1 MSLRRLLIANRGE
14 IAVRIMRACRELG
27 IETVAV
33 YSDADA
39 EAPHVRAADHAVHL
53 GAAPA
58 RDSYLDSDKVIA
70 AALSA
75 GADAIHPGYGFL
87 SERAHFA
94 RACEAAG
101 LVFVG
106 PPASSLERMGSKIGA
121 RRLMIEAGV
130 PVVPGET
137 PADQS
142 DASLEVAI
150 ARVGF
155 PAIIKPSAGGGGIGM
170 KVVRT
175 ASEISD
181 ALAAARREA
190 KASFGDN
197 TLYVER
203 LIERPRHVEIQI
215 FADAHGNVVHLFE
228 RECSAQ
234 RRHQKMVEESP
245 CPALSPSV
253 RSAMGQ
259 AAVAAAR
266 AVGYRNA
273 GTCEFLLEGEGDA
286 ARFYF
291 LEMNT
296 RLQVE
301 HPVTECVVGVDLVH
315 AQLAVAGGA
324 PLPFTQ
330 DNLSQRGHAIECRIY
345 AEDPAQGFI
354 PQAGRLL
361 LYREPQ
367 GPGIRVDSGVTTGTT
382 VSVHYDPMLA
392 KLIVWGET
400 RETARRR
407 ALAALREFAVLGIRT
422 NIPFLLQLLEHEQF
436 IAATLDTYAEV
447 CREALAAGLRVR
459 GYLSTCFGCPYE
471 GAVAPAQV
479 AAIARR
485 LLDLGVFEVAISDTI
500 GVAHPGQVAQ
510 VLDAVT
516 GGVPLNQVALHF
528 HDTRGTALANVLA
541 GLDYGVTTFDSS
553 AGGLGGCPFAP
564 GAAGNLATED
574 LLYMLD
580 GLGVETGVDL
590 SKAATASRF
599 IQSHLEHR
607 LPSRYLQS
615 TPS

>member
-175 ASEISD
+175 SSEISD

-367 GPGIRVDSGVTTGTT
+367 GPGIRVDSGVTTGTS

-400 RETARRR
+400 REIARRR

-436 IAATLDTYAEV
+436 IAATLDTGFLD
-447 CREALAAGLRVR
+447 REGAALAASSVTELPAAA
-459 GYLSTCFGCPYE
+459 LA
-471 GAVAPAQV
+471 AVAEH
-479 AAIARR
+479 RR
-485 LLDLGVFEVAISDTI
+485 TVGTSTNPLGI
-500 GVAHPGQVAQ
+500 PG
-510 VLDAVT
+510 T
-516 GGVPLNQVALHF
+516 P
-528 HDTRGTALANVLA
+528 GTDPFL
-541 GLDYGVTTFDSS
+541 T
-553 AGGLGGCPFAP
+553 LGGWR
-564 GAAGNLATED
+564 G
-574 LLYMLD
+574 
-580 GLGVETGVDL
+580 
-590 SKAATASRF
+590 
-599 IQSHLEHR
+599 
-607 LPSRYLQS
+607 
-615 TPS
+615 